1 MKLSRK
7 LWLLGCLLAATP
19 LYAQQANTTAWNE
32 FGTNSDKNVLLDFS
46 YAGYKH
52 GLSLPEE
59 NHSSYTTYDVTKYG
73 AIPNDGKSDRE
84 ALEKI
89 ITAIGKK
96 ANARAIIYFPEVNLF
111 FIQLRMTLMMLK
123 LARRSQCVSTLLW
136 DR

>member
-7 LWLLGCLLAATP
+7 LWLLGCLLVATP

-32 FGTNSDKNVLLDFS
+32 FDTNSDKNVLLDFS
-46 YAGYKH
+46 YAGYNH

-59 NHSSYTTYDVTKYG
+59 NHSSYTTYDVTL
-73 AIPNDGKSDRE
+73 APLSISR
-84 ALEKI
+84 
-89 ITAIGKK
+89 
-96 ANARAIIYFPEVNLF
+96 RVNLF

-123 LARRSQCVSTLLW
+123 LARRSLCVSTLLW